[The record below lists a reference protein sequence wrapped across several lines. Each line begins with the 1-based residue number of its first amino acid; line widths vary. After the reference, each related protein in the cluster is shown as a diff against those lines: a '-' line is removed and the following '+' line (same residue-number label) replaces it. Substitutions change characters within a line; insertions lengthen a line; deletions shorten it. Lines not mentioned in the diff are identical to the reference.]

1 MHRRSGLR
9 CAHHFDPSRRE
20 ARPLTRRHA
29 VLQRRHCQQAA
40 SNDARRLTAGLVMAR
55 PHARRHGLGIVM
67 IVVGVGRQHAI
78 CSGGDNYGGR

>member
-9 CAHHFDPSRRE
+9 CAHHFGPSRRE

-55 PHARRHGLGIVM
+55 PHARRHGLSIVM

-78 CSGGDNYGGR
+78 CSGGDNYGGG